1 MDVFE
6 AFPNA
11 IIMAYIAP
19 ISYGTIEGNR
29 LGQRKEIH
37 VIIDEGSNADQNSS
51 PMNASIQSDTLIYCK
66 PHEMPT
72 TDASTLVADYAIISG
87 GGQVFAIED
96 AGIGRDQDTGR
107 IEHIELKIRPTGA
120 IDESSE

>member
-11 IIMAYIAP
+11 IITAYIAP

-29 LGQRKEIH
+29 LGQRQEIH
-37 VIIDEGSNADQNSS
+37 IILDEGSNANQNPS
-51 PMNASIQSDTLIYCK
+51 PMNATIQSDSLIYCK

-72 TDASTLVADYAIISG
+72 TDASTLVADYAIINADG
-87 GGQVFAIED
+87 RIFAIED
-96 AGIGRDQDTGR
+96 AGIGRNQDTGR
-107 IEHIELKIRPTGA
+107 IEHIELKLRPTGA
-120 IDESSE
+120 IDGTSE